1 MLDFDDEILRS
12 LFADKNEDASENEK
26 VNAGKEILKKVLLLR
41 ESMDYVDELIERIK
55 FKDKIRHMDDENES
69 LSAENFQYTS
79 KI

>member
-69 LSAENFQYTS
+69 LPAENFQYTS